1 MKNLKL
7 YYIDEEY
14 INYLRQFDK
23 NVAYNKTAT
32 RPYIGVVYTYN
43 NYNYFAP
50 LSSPKPKHINIS
62 SKAIDIF
69 KIKNGELGVVNIN
82 NMIPTPIE
90 NLTEVLPITLYL
102 ALIILVVVL
111 IVLAVRL
118 IKTLNKVDRVLDD
131 VNSKMVK
138 VDGLFDIIDKVT
150 DYAASVS
157 DKIVSSV
164 TNAIHFVMGK
174 KKKGRGKNE

>member
-14 INYLRQFDK
+14 INYLREFDN
-23 NVAYNKTAT
+23 NVAYNKNKT

-50 LSSPKPKHINIS
+50 LASPKPKHLKIS

-90 NLTEVLPITLYL
+90 ELTEVLPT
-102 ALIILVVVL
+102 
-111 IVLAVRL
+111 
-118 IKTLNKVDRVLDD
+118 
-131 VNSKMVK
+131 
-138 VDGLFDIIDKVT
+138 VT
-150 DYAASVS
+150 DKKYKKMLEEQLTYLNNHKAELYR
-157 DKIVSSV
+157 KI
-164 TNAIHFVMGK
+164 NLFQNLYKGQHLNGK
-174 KKKGRGKNE
+174 VLERCCKFPLLEEKCSEYNKNLKS